1 MTFHKSYKHQNM
13 NVYLSAMFHE
23 ILLGQDLKT
32 FPSNNCAKYRI
43 SKSIRKFK
51 YLLIDSDN
59 CFAMVKS

>member
-32 FPSNNCAKYRI
+32 FPSNNCATYRI